1 MISVNKSLVT
11 FVIVAYNQERFIEEA
26 VKGALAQTYS
36 PLEIIM
42 SDDCST
48 DQTFA
53 IMQRMAAD
61 YKGRHKVVL
70 NRNPSNLGFAVH
82 ANLVA
87 HLAQGELIVGAAGDD
102 ISLAHRT
109 AMLYDAWEANGKKP
123 CYIHSRMVSIDEQGN
138 EFKHCFWDDRSQ
150 QVAEQP
156 ILPSR
161 YVATLQPDVFGCTGA
176 FNIKLLETF
185 GDLPLDVIHED
196 NVLAMRSVLFGQLLF
211 VDVPL
216 VKYRLH
222 GNNMHNSTFHIAS
235 TLDSIREQEDQMR
248 RQFKNRACMYRV
260 FCNDLI
266 TAKKLGMISEEEF
279 SRAFA
284 SASKNER
291 LNSLQLTFMAS
302 KTAGKAKTILQL
314 ARAGA
319 TKRQLGKLFIRMAP
333 MPVFRAG
340 KLLRGK
346 LYSVLR

>member
-1 MISVNKSLVT
+1 
-11 FVIVAYNQERFIEEA
+11 
-26 VKGALAQTYS
+26 
-36 PLEIIM
+36 
-42 SDDCST
+42 
-48 DQTFA
+48 
-53 IMQRMAAD
+53 
-61 YKGRHKVVL
+61 
-70 NRNPSNLGFAVH
+70 
-82 ANLVA
+82 
-87 HLAQGELIVGAAGDD
+87 
-102 ISLAHRT
+102 
-109 AMLYDAWEANGKKP
+109 
-123 CYIHSRMVSIDEQGN
+123 
-138 EFKHCFWDDRSQ
+138 
-150 QVAEQP
+150 
-156 ILPSR
+156 
-161 YVATLQPDVFGCTGA
+161 
-176 FNIKLLETF
+176 
-185 GDLPLDVIHED
+185 
-196 NVLAMRSVLFGQLLF
+196 
-211 VDVPL
+211 
-216 VKYRLH
+216 
-222 GNNMHNSTFHIAS
+222 MHNSAFHIAS